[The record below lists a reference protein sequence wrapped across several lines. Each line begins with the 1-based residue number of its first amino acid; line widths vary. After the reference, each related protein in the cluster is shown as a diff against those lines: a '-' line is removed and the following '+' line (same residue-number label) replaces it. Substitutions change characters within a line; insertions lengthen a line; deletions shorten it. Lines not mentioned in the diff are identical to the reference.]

1 MRQER
6 GKNAMHENY
15 DLELLLDLV
24 AQKKFRQLKDLLS
37 EMNEVDI
44 AEFLDEV
51 EPEQQAV
58 IFRLLPKELAAEVFT
73 YLEDSE
79 DQEKLIGALSDKELR
94 EVLDELYL
102 DDTVDIIEDMP
113 ANVVSRILRNTDAST
128 RSQINQLL
136 NYPKDSAGSIM
147 TTEFVYLHPD
157 ATVEESFARI
167 RKVGLDKETV
177 YTCYV
182 TQNRVLMGVVTVK
195 TLLLSAYE
203 TRIRDI
209 METNVLSVNTHEDK
223 EDVAQ
228 MFSKYDLS
236 ALPVVDSE
244 NRLVG
249 IVTFD
254 DAMDVIEEEAT
265 EDIEKMAAILPTDK
279 PYFQTGVVETW
290 KHRIPWLLLLMI
302 SATFTGT
309 ILGFFEEAL
318 AANAALTLFIP
329 MLMDTGGN
337 SGGQASVTVIR
348 AMSLGD
354 VEFSDWLRVIWKEF
368 RVAVLCAATLAVV
381 VFAKVICIDR
391 KGTVVAV
398 VVSLTILV
406 TIIIAK
412 LVGCTLPMLA
422 KRLGF
427 DPAVMASPF
436 ITTVVDALSLL
447 VYFAVATRILGL

>member
-1 MRQER
+1 
-6 GKNAMHENY
+6 MHENY
-15 DLELLLDLV
+15 DLDRLMELV
-24 AQKKFRQLKDLLS
+24 AKKQFRRLKDLLS
-37 EMNEVDI
+37 DMNEVDV
-44 AEFLDEV
+44 AEFLDEL
-51 EPEQQAV
+51 EADQQAV
-58 IFRLLPKELAAEVFT
+58 VFRLLPKDMAAEVFT

-136 NYPKDSAGSIM
+136 NYPKDSAGSLM

-157 ATVEESFARI
+157 STVEESFARI
-167 RKVGLDKETV
+167 RQVGLDKETV

-182 TQNRVLMGVVTVK
+182 TKNRVLMGVVTVK
-195 TLLLSAYE
+195 TLLLSSYE
-203 TRIRDI
+203 THIRDI
-209 METNVLSVNTHEDK
+209 METNLLSVKTHEDK
-223 EDVAQ
+223 EEVAQ
-228 MFSKYDLS
+228 LFSKYDLS
-236 ALPVVDSE
+236 AVPVVD
-244 NRLVG
+244 NDDRLVG
-249 IVTFD
+249 IITFD
-254 DAMDVIEEEAT
+254 DVMDVIEEEAT

-290 KHRIPWLLLLMI
+290 KHRVPWLLLLMI

-337 SGGQASVTVIR
+337 SGGQASVTIIR

-354 VEFSDWLRVIWKEF
+354 VEFSDCFRVVWKEV
-368 RVAVLCAATLAVV
+368 RVALLCAATLGVV
-381 VFAKVICIDR
+381 VFLKVIILDR
-391 KGTVVAV
+391 KSATVALVVA
-398 VVSLTILV
+398 LTVMV
-406 TIIIAK
+406 TIVVAK

-447 VYFAVATRILGL
+447 IYFASATHILGL

>member
-1 MRQER
+1 MQE
-6 GKNAMHENY
+6 NFQL
-15 DLELLLDLV
+15 DLLLGLV
-24 AQKKFRQLKDLLS
+24 ENKQFRQLKEQLS

-44 AEFLDEV
+44 ADFLDEL

-58 IFRLLPKELAAEVFT
+58 VFRLLPKELAAEVFT

-128 RSQINQLL
+128 RSQINELL
-136 NYPKDSAGSIM
+136 NYPKDSAGSLM
-147 TTEFVYLHPD
+147 TTEFIFLHPEG
-157 ATVEESFARI
+157 TVEQSFARI
-167 RKVGLDKETV
+167 RKEGLDKETV

-182 TQNRVLMGVVTVK
+182 TRNRILLGVVTVRRM
-195 TLLLSAYE
+195 LLSTYE
-203 TRIRDI
+203 TRIEDI
-209 METNVLSVNTHEDK
+209 MESNVLSVNTHEDK
-223 EDVAQ
+223 ENVAQ

-236 ALPVVDSE
+236 ALPVVDDE

-249 IVTFD
+249 IITFD
-254 DAMDVIEEEAT
+254 DAMDVLEEEAT
-265 EDIEKMAAILPTDK
+265 EDIEKMAAILPTDR
-279 PYFQTGVVETW
+279 PYFQVGVVETW
-290 KHRIPWLLLLMI
+290 KHRVPWLLLLMI

-354 VEFSDWLRVIWKEF
+354 VEFSDWLQVIWKEF
-368 RVAVLCAATLAVV
+368 RVAVLCAATLGVV
-381 VFAKVICIDR
+381 VFAKVIALDR
-391 KGTVVAV
+391 KSSMVALVVA
-398 VVSLTILV
+398 LTIVV
-406 TIIIAK
+406 TIIMAK

-422 KRLGF
+422 KKLGF

-447 VYFAVATRILGL
+447 VYFAIATQLLNL

>member
-1 MRQER
+1 
-6 GKNAMHENY
+6 MHDSYN
-15 DLELLLDLV
+15 LELLLDLV
-24 AQKKFRQLKDLLS
+24 QRKQFRQLKGILS
-37 EMNEVDI
+37 EMNEVDV
-44 AEFLDEV
+44 AEFMDEV
-51 EPEQQAV
+51 EPDQKIL
-58 IFRLLPKELAAEVFT
+58 IFRLLPRDMAAEVFS

-79 DQEKLIGALSDKELR
+79 DQEKLIGGLSDKELR
-94 EVLDELYL
+94 EVLNELYL
-102 DDTVDIIEDMP
+102 DDAVDIIEEMP
-113 ANVVSRILRNTDAST
+113 ANVVSRILRNTDST
-128 RSQINQLL
+128 TREQINQLL
-136 NYPKDSAGSIM
+136 NYPRDSAGSLM

-157 ATVEESFARI
+157 NTVEESFARI

-182 TQNRVLMGVVTVK
+182 TTNRVLVGVVTVK
-195 TLLLSAYE
+195 RLLMSTYE
-203 TRIRDI
+203 TKISEI
-209 METNVLSVNTHEDK
+209 METNVLSVTTHEDK
-223 EDVAQ
+223 EEVAQ
-228 MFSKYDLS
+228 MFSKYDLT
-236 ALPVVDSE
+236 ALPVVDGE
-244 NRLVG
+244 DRLVG
-249 IVTFD
+249 IITVD
-254 DAMDVIEEEAT
+254 DAMDVMEEEAT

-309 ILGFFEEAL
+309 ILGFFEDAL

-354 VEFSDWLRVIWKEF
+354 VEFSDWLRVIWKEL
-368 RVAVLCAATLAVV
+368 RVAFLCASTLGAV
-381 VFAKVICIDR
+381 VFAKVMLIDR
-391 KGTVVAV
+391 KVLPVALVVA
-398 VVSLTILV
+398 LTIFV
-406 TIIIAK
+406 TIVIAK

-422 KRLGF
+422 KKIGF

-447 VYFAVATRILGL
+447 IYFAIATQVLGL

>member
-1 MRQER
+1 
-6 GKNAMHENY
+6 MHENY
-15 DLELLLDLV
+15 DLDRLLELAREKQYRALKALLI
-24 AQKKFRQLKDLLS
+24 
-37 EMNEVDI
+37 EMNEVDV
-44 AEFLDEV
+44 AGFLDEL

-58 IFRLLPKELAAEVFT
+58 IFRLLPKDMAAEVFS
-73 YLEDSE
+73 YLEDSS
-79 DQEKLIGALSDKELR
+79 DQEKLIGLLSDKELR
-94 EVLDELYL
+94 EVLDELYI
-102 DDTVDIIEDMP
+102 DDAVDIIEDMP

-128 RSQINQLL
+128 RSQINELL

-147 TTEFVYLHPD
+147 TTEFVFLHPD

-167 RKVGLDKETV
+167 RRVGLDKETV

-182 TQNRVLMGVVTVK
+182 TQNRILMGVVTVRR
-195 TLLLSAYE
+195 LLLSSYE

-209 METNVLSVNTHEDK
+209 METNVLSVHTHTDK
-223 EDVAQ
+223 EEVAQ
-228 MFSKYDLS
+228 MCSKYDLS
-236 ALPVVDSE
+236 ALPVVDSDE
-244 NRLVG
+244 HLVG
-249 IVTFD
+249 IITFD
-254 DAMDVIEEEAT
+254 DAMDVMEEEAT

-290 KHRIPWLLLLMI
+290 KHRVPWLLLLMI

-309 ILGFFEEAL
+309 ILGFFEDAL

-337 SGGQASVTVIR
+337 SGAQSSVTVIR

-354 VEFSDWLRVIWKEF
+354 VEFSDSLRVLWKEF
-368 RVAVLCAATLAVV
+368 RVAVLCALTLGAVV
-381 VFAKVICIDR
+381 YAKVIFLDR
-391 KGTVVAV
+391 RGRAVAAVVA
-398 VVSLTILV
+398 LTIIV

-412 LVGCTLPMLA
+412 LVGCSLPILA
-422 KRLGF
+422 KKLGF

-447 VYFAVATRILGL
+447 IYFSIATHFLDL

>member
-1 MRQER
+1 
-6 GKNAMHENY
+6 MHENF
-15 DLELLLDLV
+15 DLGLLLELA
-24 AQKKFRQLKDLLS
+24 AQKKFRQLKSVLV

-58 IFRLLPKELAAEVFT
+58 IFRLLPKDVAAEVFA

-113 ANVVSRILRNTDAST
+113 ANMVSRILRNTDAST

-136 NYPKDSAGSIM
+136 NYPKDSAGSLM
-147 TTEFVYLHPD
+147 TTEFVSLHPD

-167 RKVGLDKETV
+167 RKEGLDKETV

-182 TQNRVLMGVVTVK
+182 TRNRVLEGVVTVRRM
-195 TLLLSAYE
+195 LLSTYE
-203 TRIRDI
+203 THIRDI
-209 METNVLSVNTHEDK
+209 MESNVLSVHTHTDK
-223 EDVAQ
+223 EEVAQ
-228 MFSKYDLS
+228 MFSKYDIS
-236 ALPVVDSE
+236 ALPVVDSDE
-244 NRLVG
+244 RLVG
-249 IVTFD
+249 IITFD
-254 DAMDVIEEEAT
+254 DAMDVMEEEAT

-290 KHRIPWLLLLMI
+290 KHRVPWLLLLMI

-309 ILGFFEEAL
+309 ILGVFEDAL
-318 AANAALTLFIP
+318 ASNAALTLFIP

-337 SGGQASVTVIR
+337 SGGQASVTIIR

-354 VEFSDWLRVIWKEF
+354 IEFSDWLRVIWKEL
-368 RVAVLCAATLAVV
+368 RVAVLCAVTLGVV
-381 VFAKVICIDR
+381 VFAKVILLDR
-391 KGTVVAV
+391 KSVTVAL

-422 KRLGF
+422 KKLGF

-436 ITTVVDALSLL
+436 ITTVVDALSLV
-447 VYFAVATRILGL
+447 VYFAIATRILDL

>member
-1 MRQER
+1 
-6 GKNAMHENY
+6 MHDNNNL
-15 DLELLLDLV
+15 DQLMELV
-24 AQKKFRQLKDLLS
+24 QARKFRALREILN

-44 AEFLDEV
+44 AGFLDELEV
-51 EPEQQAV
+51 NQEILV
-58 IFRLLPKELAAEVFT
+58 FRLLPKDTAAEVFA
-73 YLEDSE
+73 YLEE
-79 DQEKLIGALSDKELR
+79 DQEKLINALTDKELR

-102 DDTVDIIEDMP
+102 DDTVDLIEDLP
-113 ANVVSRILRNTDAST
+113 ANLVSRILRNTDAST

-136 NYPKDSAGSIM
+136 NYPKDSAGSLM

-157 ATVEESFARI
+157 NTVEESFARI

-182 TQNRVLMGVVTVK
+182 TANRVLVGVVTVK
-195 TLLLSAYE
+195 RLLMSAYE
-203 TRIRDI
+203 TRVGDI
-209 METNVLSVNTHEDK
+209 METNLLSVKTHEDK

-228 MFSKYDLS
+228 MFSKYDLT
-236 ALPVVDSE
+236 ALPVVDGE
-244 NRLVG
+244 DRLVG
-249 IVTFD
+249 IITVD
-254 DAMDVIEEEAT
+254 DAMDVMEEEAT

-337 SGGQASVTVIR
+337 SGGQASVTIIR

-354 VEFSDWLRVIWKEF
+354 VEFSDCLRVIWKEL
-368 RVAVLCAATLAVV
+368 RVSFLCAATLEVV
-381 VFAKVICIDR
+381 VFVKVMLVDR
-391 KGTVVAV
+391 KDAAVALVVA
-398 VVSLTILV
+398 LTIFV
-406 TIIIAK
+406 TIVIAK
-412 LVGCTLPMLA
+412 FIGCTLPMLA

-447 VYFAVATRILGL
+447 VYFAIATRILGL